1 VTSSVSG
8 LLTFFPTA
16 SLSYVDIFI
25 IFEIFDALKPIM
37 VRDLNLGETNLYKL
51 VDDAVAEHRL
61 TSELHDVYISHS
73 VSFKMLFVISKMSLP
88 FFGKDSLPK
97 AYFW

>member
-1 VTSSVSG
+1 MTSSVSG
-8 LLTFFPTA
+8 LLAFFPTA

-25 IFEIFDALKPIM
+25 VFEIFDALKPIM

-61 TSELHDVYISHS
+61 TSELHDVYISHFGF
-73 VSFKMLFVISKMSLP
+73 VQDAIRDFKNVIALF
-88 FFGKDSLPK
+88 
-97 AYFW
+97 W